1 MGAKSRHHGGREE
14 RHDPA
19 GPIPPPPAPRLSPA
33 EQRARDLQAAAGNA
47 ATASLRPGPVAPGP
61 ALQRAYLD
69 LSEGSRLPDKGSLS
83 KKMGAKV
90 SHPRE
95 AGSDQELH
103 IFAHS
108 SGENLQEISDVAG
121 MEAPT
126 FADWLVQSGRAF
138 AQGDYNMSAK
148 RSYHIYIHACAS
160 TKFARAVK
168 IALETIN
175 PDMNHQIKV
184 YGTVGISATSPEGEA
199 VVIPLKFTNEWLKF
213 EAKLAK
219 AKGRKEDLLLWE
231 KRYSKFPD
239 GYESY

>member
-1 MGAKSRHHGGREE
+1 MGARSRHHRGWDEQ
-14 RHDPA
+14 HHPA
-19 GPIPPPPAPRLSPA
+19 RPVLPPPAPRLPPA

-47 ATASLRPGPVAPGP
+47 AAAALTPGAVAPGP

-69 LSEGSRLPDKGSLS
+69 LSEGSRLPDKGALP

-108 SGENLQEISDVAG
+108 SGENLQEISDVADMDAG
-121 MEAPT
+121 A
-126 FADWLVQSGRAF
+126 FADWLAQSGRAF
-138 AQGDYNMSAK
+138 ANGDYNLSAK

-175 PDMNHQIKV
+175 PDMNQQIKV

-219 AKGRKEDLLLWE
+219 AKGRKEDLELWQS
-231 KRYSKFPD
+231 RYSKFPD